1 MYLLESDTSVS
12 LSGAWLLSAS
22 LDAKERHMPALGYI
36 AYSILENA
44 RRLLGRLNIRPNLR
58 WWIPR

>member
-22 LDAKERHMPALGYI
+22 LDEKECPVPTLGYI
-36 AYSILENA
+36 GYSTMENA

-58 WWIPR
+58 RWIPR